1 MYGGRGGQFEFL
13 EEMLWALTIFLLIGF
28 SISGNRVDLGFSEFE
43 GGLTLFLRKF
53 SGMQMMD
60 GFSGSP
66 LFGKKARHCGA
77 FSELTKL
84 EVQSTLSK
92 EEINF

>member
-1 MYGGRGGQFEFL
+1 
-13 EEMLWALTIFLLIGF
+13 MLWALTIFLLIGF

-66 LFGKKARHCGA
+66 LFGKKARHCGS
-77 FSELTKL
+77 FLELTKL

-92 EEINF
+92 KEINF